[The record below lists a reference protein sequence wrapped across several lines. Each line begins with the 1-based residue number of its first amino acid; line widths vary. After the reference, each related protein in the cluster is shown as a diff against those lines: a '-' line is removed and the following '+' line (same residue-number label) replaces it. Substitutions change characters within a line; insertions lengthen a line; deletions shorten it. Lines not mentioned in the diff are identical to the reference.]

1 MLEERTP
8 ERNRHFD
15 PLPQEISMSHFAL
28 TIIGRDRPGIV
39 SQVTEI
45 LYRLGCNI
53 ADSSCSILGGQFAM
67 ILIISHPACTDRES
81 FGDAFAP
88 LEESG
93 LSVFLRT
100 LKPGG
105 EKHPKMEGEICMISV
120 YGSDKPGIVYRVARE
135 LGERGVNIT
144 DLNTKL
150 VGSEARPVY
159 VMMLEAVLP
168 PDLSEEEL
176 ADIMNG
182 LKEELQVDISVRS
195 IAAVEL

>member
-1 MLEERTP
+1 
-8 ERNRHFD
+8 
-15 PLPQEISMSHFAL
+15 MSNFAL

-45 LYRLGCNI
+45 LFQLGCNI

-67 ILIISHPACTDRES
+67 ILIISHPEKSRQEE
-81 FGDAFAP
+81 FGQAFQS
-88 LEESG
+88 LEETN

-105 EKHPKMEGEICMISV
+105 EQRLTLEGELCMISV
-120 YGSDKPGIVYRVARE
+120 YGSDKPGIVYQVARE
-135 LGERGVNIT
+135 LGKRQVNIT

-150 VGSEARPVY
+150 IGSHERPVY

-168 PDLSEEEL
+168 PTVSIEEL
-176 ADIMNG
+176 ESVLG
-182 LKEELQVDISVRS
+182 ELKNTLQVDISVRS
-195 IAAVEL
+195 ISPVEL

>member
-1 MLEERTP
+1 M
-8 ERNRHFD
+8 
-15 PLPQEISMSHFAL
+15 QHFAL

-45 LYRLGCNI
+45 LYNLGCNI

-67 ILIISHPACTDRES
+67 ILILAHPDYNDRES
-81 FGDAFAP
+81 FGDAFTP
-88 LEESG
+88 LEEAE

-105 EKHPKMEGEICMISV
+105 EIRHDIEGEICMISV
-120 YGSDKPGIVYRVARE
+120 YGSDKPGIVFRVSKE
-135 LGERGVNIT
+135 LGARRINIT

-150 VGSEARPVY
+150 IGTKERPVY

-168 PDLSEEEL
+168 ATMSIEDLEETM
-176 ADIMNG
+176 DG
-182 LKEELQVDISVRS
+182 LKKELQVDISVRS
-195 IAAVEL
+195 ITPVEL

>member
-1 MLEERTP
+1 
-8 ERNRHFD
+8 
-15 PLPQEISMSHFAL
+15 MSNFAL

-45 LYRLGCNI
+45 LFQLGCNI

-67 ILIISHPACTDRES
+67 ILIISHPEKSRKEE
-81 FGDAFAP
+81 FEQAFQV
-88 LEESG
+88 LEETN

-105 EKHPKMEGEICMISV
+105 EQRSALEGELCMISV

-135 LGERGVNIT
+135 LGERNINIT

-150 VGSEARPVY
+150 IGSSERPVY
-159 VMMLEAVLP
+159 VMMLEGVLP
-168 PDLSEEEL
+168 AAVSLEEL
-176 ADIMNG
+176 EAVMDE
-182 LKEELQVDISVRS
+182 LKETLQVDISVRS
-195 IAAVEL
+195 ISPVEL